1 MITVRKSEDRGHAD
15 HGWLKTYHTFSF
27 NTYYDPAHTHF
38 RTLRVINDDV
48 VLGGQGFGMHPH
60 KDMEILTWVLD
71 GALEH
76 ADSQGGKGVI
86 RPGEI
91 QRMSAGTG
99 IFHSE
104 YNHSKTDAVRLLQ
117 IWLFPETKGL
127 KPGYEQKAFSDE
139 ELTGKFTEVAS
150 PNPVN
155 GAVKIHQD
163 AKLLVARLR
172 GGDTASHE
180 LAPGRSG
187 WLQVAKGSV
196 TLNGVELQEG
206 DGAAIQNEVRAEV
219 AAKAPAEVLLFD
231 LN

>member
-48 VLGGQGFGMHPH
+48 VTGGQGFGMHPH

-71 GALEH
+71 GAIEH

-104 YNHSKTDAVRLLQ
+104 YNHSKTEPLRLLQ
-117 IWLFPETKGL
+117 IWLFPEKKGL
-127 KPGYEQKAFSDE
+127 TPGYEQKAFEHS
-139 ELTGKFTEVAS
+139 ELSGKFAEVAS
-150 PNPVN
+150 PNPTN

-163 AKLLVARLR
+163 AKLLVARLEN
-172 GGDTASHE
+172 GETATHA
-180 LAPGRSG
+180 LALGRAG
-187 WLQVAKGSV
+187 WLQVAKGEV
-196 TLNGVELQEG
+196 RLNGVALKEG
-206 DGAAIQNEVRAEV
+206 DGASIVAEDSV
-219 AAKAPAEVLLFD
+219 AVSAAAPAEVLLFD
-231 LN
+231 LA